1 MVSFLKCGISNKMEG
16 TEDDA
21 LQEEFLGEGVAETE
35 DVVGN
40 DSYADYYSPATL
52 DILDYDWASFFMDD
66 ENDSNFEEFLSY

>member
-1 MVSFLKCGISNKMEG
+1 
-16 TEDDA
+16 
-21 LQEEFLGEGVAETE
+21 
-35 DVVGN
+35 VVGN